1 MAERDEMI
9 AKLMKA
15 VEDLTARV
23 TKLEEQ
29 IQRMPETISRDL
41 GSRVADHLHA
51 AGID

>member
-1 MAERDEMI
+1 MTEQDETI
-9 AKLMKA
+9 ATLMKA

-23 TKLEEQ
+23 AKLEEQ
-29 IQRMPETISRDL
+29 VQRMPDTVNRDL